1 MYDLVV
7 VGSGVTG
14 YGAAMY
20 AARLDLSTAVIGD
33 VDGGTIT
40 LTDDVANY
48 PGFIQLTGQEL
59 ADKIKVHTLDY
70 PVHIDIDMV
79 EKIFRDKQGFFYVVT
94 DSKTYLAKT
103 VLIATG
109 MEERELEVPGHDR
122 LKNRG
127 VSYCA
132 LCDAPL
138 FKGKT
143 VAVVGG
149 SDSAAKEALLLAKY
163 CPKVYI
169 IYRGNKI
176 RPEPVNQ
183 RRITKEDK
191 IEVITN
197 TNVVEILGEN
207 RVEGVK
213 LDNPQNGSDA
223 LELDGIF
230 VAIGGI
236 PQSDL
241 AQELGVEVNVKRE
254 IMIDRSSRTNVPGV
268 FAAGDVVDSE
278 FKQAITGVAEGVHAA
293 YQAYRYVN
301 ENEFVFTCQQLEE
314 GEFEPTSTKEMAET
328 TDEDI
333 ITR

>member
-7 VGSGVTG
+7 IGGGVTG

-20 AARLDLSTAVIGD
+20 AARLDLSVAVVGD

-48 PGFIQLTGQEL
+48 PGFLQLTGKEL
-59 ADKIKVHTLDY
+59 SDNLKAHALDY
-70 PVHIDIDMV
+70 PVLIEIGTVKD
-79 EKIFRDKQGFFYVVT
+79 IFRSKENFFYVVT
-94 DSKTYLAKT
+94 ENKSFLAKSI
-103 VLIATG
+103 LIATG
-109 MEERELEVPGHDR
+109 MKERELEVPGHDE

-138 FKGKT
+138 YKDKV
-143 VAVVGG
+143 VAVIGG

-169 IYRGNKI
+169 IYRKAKI
-176 RPEPVNQ
+176 RPEPINA
-183 RRITKEDK
+183 RRIERDTK
-191 IEVITN
+191 IEVITE
-197 TNVVEILGEN
+197 TNVTEVLGEAK
-207 RVEGVK
+207 VTGVK
-213 LDNPQNGSDA
+213 LDNPHNGSDT
-223 LELDGIF
+223 LPLDGIF

-236 PQSDL
+236 PYSDL
-241 AQELGVEVNVKRE
+241 AKKLGVELNTKGE
-254 IMIDRSSRTNVPGV
+254 IKIDRSSTTNVEGV

-293 YQAYRYVN
+293 YQAYKYVN
-301 ENEFVFTCQQLEE
+301 ETEFVFTCQQ
-314 GEFEPTSTKEMAET
+314 
-328 TDEDI
+328 DD
-333 ITR
+333 